1 MLGCATFLRKYVFAI
16 SVVFVVYGYSANLGL
31 LNYNTAHSWLSF
43 PCAIGGS
50 SFLVMLFRRFFK
62 RGISPFI
69 WVAQNGLP
77 VLGFHCLISFH
88 IDILFRLIGQAN
100 PYVILMIKLTIVFAT
115 LYFIAIPLME
125 KFKPALWGLR

>member
-1 MLGCATFLRKYVFAI
+1 MLYEEVF
-16 SVVFVVYGYSANLGL
+16 
-31 LNYNTAHSWLSF
+31 SWLYSF
-43 PCAIGGS
+43 G
-50 SFLVMLFRRFFK
+50 VFFK

-69 WVAQNGLP
+69 WIAQNGLP

-115 LYFIAIPLME
+115 LYFVAMPLMR
-125 KFKPALWGLR
+125 KFKPAWLGLR